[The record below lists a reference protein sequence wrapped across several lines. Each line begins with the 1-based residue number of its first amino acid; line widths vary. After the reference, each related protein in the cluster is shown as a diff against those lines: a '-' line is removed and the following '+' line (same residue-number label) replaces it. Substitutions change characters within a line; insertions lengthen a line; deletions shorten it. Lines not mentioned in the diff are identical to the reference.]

1 MRTPEVTIAILL
13 ASGVAVCFVLAA
25 ANVAPRNVLTGKK
38 AFEDASKVQPG
49 TFRKITASDLPQPY
63 ATSSASNT
71 LKIIPRPADA
81 WPKAPLGFKV
91 ELYTTGLN
99 FPRLIRRAP
108 NGDMFLADAPNHSR
122 NNSGAI
128 KVLRGITKDGKPEKI
143 STFAS
148 GLNTPFGIAF
158 YPPGP
163 NPQWV
168 YIASTTS
175 VIRLPY
181 KNDDLEATG
190 AAQTIIEGLPLG
202 GHATRDLA
210 FSADG
215 KRLFV
220 AVGSLANVDDADS
233 IPAETRRANILE
245 YTPDGQFVK
254 VYASGIRNP
263 VGIAVNPLTGELWC
277 SVNERD
283 ALGDNLVP
291 DYITHL
297 QEGGFYGWP
306 YYYSGGNQDP
316 RLEGKHPELKDHVIV
331 PDILLQAHSAS
342 LEMVFYDGK
351 QFPEEYRGDIF
362 ASEHG
367 SWNKATPAG
376 YELVRVPLAK
386 GRSSGEYESFLTGF
400 ITGNGEAAWGRPV
413 GVAVAPDGS
422 LMVTDDASKSIWR
435 VFYAGHSGK

>member
-1 MRTPEVTIAILL
+1 MRTLLINRVIAGIAAGLGAL
-13 ASGVAVCFVLAA
+13 VFAASTVL
-25 ANVAPRNVLTGKK
+25 PKDMLTGEK
-38 AFEDASKVQPG
+38 AFEDATKVQPG
-49 TFRKITASDLPQPY
+49 MFRKITAGDLPQPF
-63 ATSSASNT
+63 ATESASHA
-71 LKIIPRPADA
+71 LKIVPRPADV
-81 WPKAPLGFKV
+81 WPKAPQGFKV
-91 ELYTTGLN
+91 ELYAAGLTY
-99 FPRLIRRAP
+99 PRLIRRAP
-108 NGDMFLADAPNHSR
+108 NGDMFLADAANHSQ
-122 NNSGAI
+122 NGSGAV

-143 STFAS
+143 STFVS

-163 NPQWV
+163 NPEWV
-168 YIASTTS
+168 YIGNTTS
-175 VIRLPY
+175 VIRLHY
-181 KNDDLEATG
+181 KNGDLEASG
-190 AAQTIIEGLPLG
+190 PAETIIPGLPNA

-220 AVGSLANVDDADS
+220 AVGSAANVADTDTT
-233 IPAETRRANILE
+233 PREAHRANILE
-245 YTPDGQFVK
+245 YTPEGKFVK

-263 VGIAVNPLTGELWC
+263 VGIALNPLTGELWC

-283 ALGDNLVP
+283 GLGDNLVP

-342 LEMVFYDGK
+342 LEMAFYDGK
-351 QFPEEYRGDIF
+351 QFPEEYHGDIF
-362 ASEHG
+362 ACEHG

-376 YELVRVPLAK
+376 YEVVRAPLTK
-386 GRSSGEYESFLTGF
+386 GHSSGEYESFLTGF
-400 ITGNGEAAWGRPV
+400 ITSDGDAAWGRPV
-413 GVAVAPDGS
+413 GVAVAPDGA
-422 LMVTDDASKSIWR
+422 LLVTDDASKSIWR
-435 VFYAGHSGK
+435 VTYVGK